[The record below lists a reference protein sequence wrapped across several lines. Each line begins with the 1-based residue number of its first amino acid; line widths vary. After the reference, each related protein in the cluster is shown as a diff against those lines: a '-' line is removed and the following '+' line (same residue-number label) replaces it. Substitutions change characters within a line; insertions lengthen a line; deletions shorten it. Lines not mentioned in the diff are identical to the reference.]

1 MSTPTLSTI
10 GNEEWISAC
19 FSPKN
24 CRVNGSIST
33 FWPVVHDGEVEVGC
47 GRGDSRGPEELHVGA
62 VLEDAVQV
70 LGGPVVAVLVG
81 HDDGHHVGALG
92 ERHREGSGVDDKLL
106 LSDRRDKAGVFVLGD
121 PHASSLAPS
130 PETNTPRGYHCRMIA
145 DIKKRALHRSRILQ
159 GQLRGLEK
167 MIDNEEYCVDIITQ
181 SLAVQKSLRSLNK
194 LLVENHLR
202 THVTDMFEAGG
213 DEREAAVAELLTV
226 FELTNNRGQ

>member
-1 MSTPTLSTI
+1 
-10 GNEEWISAC
+10 
-19 FSPKN
+19 
-24 CRVNGSIST
+24 
-33 FWPVVHDGEVEVGC
+33 
-47 GRGDSRGPEELHVGA
+47 
-62 VLEDAVQV
+62 
-70 LGGPVVAVLVG
+70 
-81 HDDGHHVGALG
+81 
-92 ERHREGSGVDDKLL
+92 
-106 LSDRRDKAGVFVLGD
+106 
-121 PHASSLAPS
+121 
-130 PETNTPRGYHCRMIA
+130 MIA

-213 DEREAAVAELLTV
+213 DERETAVNELLTV